1 MLIAYLDE
9 FGHVGPYVSPE
20 HRKFFHNPIFGYA
33 GIVLP
38 STSVRAFGAMFE
50 RAKEREFRSEI
61 HESGKHPRRWEK
73 KGSEIF
79 TTGSYA
85 RYPQRVDL
93 IADLADYLVRRDGRI
108 FFYGDVKPVGSPAE
122 SGETAAATTR
132 RALTEAV
139 RRLCA
144 YADARDDDLLVLLDE
159 GGPLPREEAITA
171 MAQFIYASSAPHMK
185 RVLEVPMQLE
195 SHRYGAVQF
204 ADWIC
209 AALTRA
215 SHFHFT
221 PSAEFAW
228 APNVI
233 ARVVQNRSTSES
245 RIWVPASHDRVKD
258 VALAHPRK
266 WANRAS
272 ARAQVTRSTRP
283 TQRIR
288 DAVEGSG
295 ARSPDRRP

>member
-9 FGHVGPYVSPE
+9 FGHVGPYVSPQ
-20 HRKFFHNPIFGYA
+20 HKKFFHNPIFGYA

-38 STSVRAFGAMFE
+38 SSSVRAFGATFE

-85 RYPQRVDL
+85 RYPQRIDL

-108 FFYGDVKPVGSPAE
+108 FFYGDVKTVGSPAE

-139 RRLCA
+139 RRLCE
-144 YADARDDDLLVLLDE
+144 YADARDDDLLVLLDD
-159 GGPLPREEAITA
+159 GGP
-171 MAQFIYASSAPHMK
+171 M
-185 RVLEVPMQLE
+185 
-195 SHRYGAVQF
+195 
-204 ADWIC
+204 
-209 AALTRA
+209 
-215 SHFHFT
+215 
-221 PSAEFAW
+221 PSPEFSW
-228 APNVI
+228 APDVI

-245 RIWVPASHDRVKD
+245 RIWVPSTHDRVK
-258 VALAHPRK
+258 VGGLAHPRK
-266 WANRAS
+266 WANRPAGREGL
-272 ARAQVTRSTRP
+272 ARSSGL
-283 TQRIR
+283 TQRVR
-288 DAVEGSG
+288 DAVG
-295 ARSPDRRP
+295 

>member
-9 FGHVGPYVSPE
+9 FGHVGPYVSPQ
-20 HRKFFHNPIFGYA
+20 HKKFFHNPIFGYA
-33 GIVLP
+33 GIVVP
-38 STSVRAFGAMFE
+38 TTSVRAFGAKFE
-50 RAKEREFRSEI
+50 RSKEREFRAEI

-79 TTGSYA
+79 TTGSHV

-93 IADLADYLVRRDGRI
+93 IDDLADYLVRRGGRI
-108 FFYGDVKPVGSPAE
+108 FFSGEVKPVGSPAE
-122 SGETAAATTR
+122 SGQTAAVTTR
-132 RALTEAV
+132 KALTEAV
-139 RRLCA
+139 RRLCE
-144 YADARDDDLLVLLDE
+144 YADARDEELLVLLDE

-171 MAQFIYASSAPHMK
+171 MAQFIYSSSAPHMK

-215 SHFHFT
+215 VHFHFT
-221 PSAEFAW
+221 PSAEFSW

-233 ARVVQNRSTSES
+233 AQLVVNRSTSQS
-245 RIWVPASHDRVKD
+245 QIWVPTTRDRVKD
-258 VALAHPRK
+258 VGLAHARK
-266 WANRAS
+266 WANRPS
-272 ARAQVTRSTRP
+272 TSERVVRSPRLTLRV
-283 TQRIR
+283 R
-288 DAVEGSG
+288 DAVG
-295 ARSPDRRP
+295 